1 MATRPTAPSAGPDL
15 DALDT
20 AWDQFFS
27 AIRRAKG
34 RAGQQHG
41 SELSL
46 PQLHLLAPLAGGG
59 TARVGELAEA
69 ADVAAPTASR
79 MIDSLEREGIVARVA
94 ADGDRRAVAV
104 ELTDRGAGLYERKRS
119 ELHTKR
125 LEIFGG
131 LSTGEREQAARL
143 LGRIAELIDEL

>member
-1 MATRPTAPSAGPDL
+1 MATRATTPPAGPDL

-20 AWDQFFS
+20 AWEQFFS

-34 RAGQQHG
+34 RAGQRHG

-79 MIDSLEREGIVARVA
+79 MIDSLEREGLVSRDHA
-94 ADGDRRAVAV
+94 AADRRAITVA
-104 ELTDRGAGLYERKRS
+104 LTDRGRELYERKR
-119 ELHTKR
+119 EVQHAKR
-125 LEIFGG
+125 MEIFGS
-131 LSTGEREQAARL
+131 LSEAEREQAAHL
-143 LGRIAELIDEL
+143 LGRMAELIDGL

>member
-1 MATRPTAPSAGPDL
+1 LATRPTAPAAGPDL

-79 MIDSLEREGIVARVA
+79 MIDSLEREGLVSRDHA
-94 ADGDRRAVAV
+94 AGDRRAITVA
-104 ELTDRGAGLYERKRS
+104 LTDRGRELYERKR
-119 ELHTKR
+119 EEQHAKR
-125 LEIFGG
+125 MEIFGS
-131 LSTGEREQAARL
+131 LSEAEREQAAHL
-143 LGRIAELIDEL
+143 LGRMAELIDGL

>member
-1 MATRPTAPSAGPDL
+1 MATRPTAPSASPDL
-15 DALDT
+15 DALDA

-79 MIDSLEREGIVARVA
+79 MIDSLEREGLVSRDHA
-94 ADGDRRAVAV
+94 AADRRAITVA
-104 ELTDRGAGLYERKRS
+104 LTDRGRELYERKR
-119 ELHTKR
+119 EEQHAKR
-125 LEIFGG
+125 MEIFGS
-131 LSTGEREQAARL
+131 LSEAEREQAAHL
-143 LGRIAELIDEL
+143 LGRMAELIDGL